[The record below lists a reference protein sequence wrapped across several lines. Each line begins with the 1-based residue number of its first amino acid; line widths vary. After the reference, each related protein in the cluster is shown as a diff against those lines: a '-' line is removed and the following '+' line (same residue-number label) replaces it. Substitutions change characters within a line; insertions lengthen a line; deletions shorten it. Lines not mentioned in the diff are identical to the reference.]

1 MPVPV
6 PEPWSLE
13 EPDFDEI
20 EIGSAAKGSAESVSA
35 ATRIKSQLSGAS
47 MSIFEQYLPKVV
59 ETRRRGLP
67 TWMEVLPCPNLSV

>member
-35 ATRIKSQLSGAS
+35 DVARAGP
-47 MSIFEQYLPKVV
+47 PKVTMV
-59 ETRRRGLP
+59 EAAVGVAPAVLAHGP
-67 TWMEVLPCPNLSV
+67 THAHFH

>member
-20 EIGSAAKGSAESVSA
+20 EIGSAAKKRICRIRQRGDENQVAAERSVNEH
-35 ATRIKSQLSGAS
+35 I
-47 MSIFEQYLPKVV
+47 
-59 ETRRRGLP
+59 
-67 TWMEVLPCPNLSV
+67 